1 MYLWL
6 APDIVRP
13 SFSPWKRMPTTQTQA
28 KRSSDHPA
36 LRGGN
41 DSQLHRRKRLDAA
54 SLSTALTCSFSIG
67 TKRYR
72 DCPIVDVSTAGLAFT
87 VGPDQ
92 AFAPGTEL
100 DDIQLMQGQDT
111 LRVGS
116 ATCVY
121 QKDDR
126 VGARVVGGYVD
137 VDAVRV
143 RALVT
148 SKALSTH
155 IEKWKEEEQV
165 LSTEWRATTAQL
177 GNLLQVARERLE
189 HLEKNEL
196 QGSHANSP
204 AEREAIEALYRKW
217 GPLWEERIAALHH
230 MSAGFD
236 KATVEVARTYSER
249 IFVPQFVGCPAMR
262 RIIEKPEGYA
272 GDYQQIRYI
281 NMEENVGDTIYDRF
295 VHHLLRRTPLRPT
308 ILARQRTLT
317 RAVLDAV
324 AEGRPAKIVAIASG
338 PVIELCDFLKETPHF
353 SQPVEL
359 VLLDQD
365 PASLAFAQD
374 AIDRTLAGRSDV
386 LPVRVTCVH
395 SSVRQIL
402 KPDDAAQAAFL
413 QNVLGDATLLY
424 SAGLFDYLPDKVA
437 VFFVLAL
444 FRLLAP
450 GGELIVGNLR
460 EAPGSTWMLEFA
472 LAWFLIYR
480 EREDMTGLAG
490 LITHDAQ
497 SLEIKED
504 PTGFCLFLHA
514 RKSP

>member
-1 MYLWL
+1 
-6 APDIVRP
+6 
-13 SFSPWKRMPTTQTQA
+13 MPTPQTQA

-36 LRGGN
+36 LRGGD
-41 DSQLHRRKRLDAA
+41 DSQLHRRKRLSAA
-54 SLSTALTCSFSIG
+54 TLSTPLTCSFSIG
-67 TKRYR
+67 AKRYR
-72 DCPIVDVSTAGLAFT
+72 DCPIVDISTAGLAFS
-87 VGPDQ
+87 VDADQ
-92 AFAPGTEL
+92 AFAPGTQLHEVEL
-100 DDIQLMQGQDT
+100 AQGSDSIH
-111 LRVGS
+111 VGS

-137 VDAVRV
+137 VDVVRV
-143 RALVT
+143 RSLVRG
-148 SKALSTH
+148 KALSTH
-155 IEKWKEEEQV
+155 IEKWREEEQL
-165 LSTEWRATTAQL
+165 LSNEWRATTAQL
-177 GNLLQVARERLE
+177 GNLLQVTRERLE
-189 HLEKNEL
+189 YLEKNEL
-196 QGSHANSP
+196 QGSYPNSP
-204 AEREAIEALYRKW
+204 AEREAIETLYREW
-217 GPLWEERIAALHH
+217 GPLWEERIAELHD
-230 MSAGFD
+230 MSADFD
-236 KATVEVARTYSER
+236 KRTAEVAKAYSER
-249 IFVPQFVGCPAMR
+249 IFVPQFFGCPAMR

-308 ILARQRTLT
+308 ILSRQRTLT
-317 RAVLDAV
+317 GAVLDAV
-324 AEGRPAKIVAIASG
+324 ATGKPAKIVAIASG
-338 PVIELCDFLKETPHF
+338 PVIELCDFLRETPHF

-365 PASLAFAQD
+365 PGSLAFAQD
-374 AIDRTLAGRSDV
+374 AIDRTLASRSDV

-402 KPDDAAQAAFL
+402 KPDDEAQAAFL
-413 QNVLGDATLLY
+413 QRVLGDATLLY

-437 VFFVLAL
+437 IFFVLAL

-450 GGELIVGNLR
+450 GGELIIGNLR
-460 EAPGSTWMLEFA
+460 ESPASTWMLEFA

-480 EREDMTGLAG
+480 EHEDMNGLAG
-490 LITHDAQ
+490 LIMHDAQ
-497 SLEIKED
+497 SLEIKPD